1 MPLSIYQL
9 AVPVLARS
17 LDNLKGVLEKAK
29 RHAEEHKID
38 ESVLVNAR
46 LYPDMFPLSRQ
57 VQVATDQARGGAA
70 RLSGAE
76 PPSYEDTE
84 KTFDELIARI
94 ERTVEYMR
102 DLDER
107 AFDGAATRE
116 LVRPVRGKPHKFTD
130 VNYLLQFVMP
140 NVFFHVTTAYDILR
154 HNGVKLGKADFL
166 GTLD

>member
-1 MPLSIYQL
+1 MSLSLHYL
-9 AVPVLARS
+9 AVPVLTRA
-17 LDNLKGVLEKAK
+17 LINLKHVLEKGRA
-29 RHAEEHKID
+29 HAQEHKLD
-38 ESVLVNAR
+38 ESVLINFR

-57 VQVATDQARGGAA
+57 VQIATDQARGGAA

-76 PPSYEDTE
+76 PPSFEDNE

-107 AFDGAATRE
+107 AFEGAATRE
-116 LVRPVRGKPHKFTD
+116 LVRPVGGKPHKFTD

-140 NVFFHVTTAYDILR
+140 NVYFHVTTAYDILR

-166 GTLD
+166 GALD

>member
-84 KTFDELIARI
+84 KTFDELIARV

-102 DLDER
+102 GLDER

-116 LVRPVRGKPHKFTD
+116 IVR
-130 VNYLLQFVMP
+130 
-140 NVFFHVTTAYDILR
+140 
-154 HNGVKLGKADFL
+154 
-166 GTLD
+166 